1 MNSKKIWLHYPLAIL
16 TLAAIIV
23 SISIHDV
30 LAKFV
35 KRLVPQSRTGVQKMY
50 SLRKLS

>member
-1 MNSKKIWLHYPLAIL
+1 MSSRKIWLQYPLAIL

-30 LAKFV
+30 LAKLV
-35 KRLVPQSRTGVQKMY
+35 QRLAPQSRTGGEKMY